1 MNTNEA
7 VELPDINADLT
18 RRVAVDTETV
28 TWKPSPSATV
38 WRKPLYRQGGEFGAA
53 TSLVRYAPGGAFR
66 SHARP
71 RGEEILVLDGV
82 FADDHGEYPAG
93 AYLLNPDGGRHAPR
107 SDTGC
112 TLFVRLRQYAG
123 RNRLRLVLD
132 TTAPDWQPGP
142 RAGLSVKPLYA
153 QAGYPE
159 RMSLVRW
166 APGAGSRRHVPAGG
180 EEILVL
186 DGELRDDHG
195 IYRRGC
201 WLRIPPLG
209 SHAPYSET
217 GCLLYVRVG
226 GL

>member
-93 AYLLNPDGGRHAPR
+93 AYLLNPDGGRHPPARIPAAR
-107 SDTGC
+107 CSCGCASTPGATGC
-112 TLFVRLRQYAG
+112 V
-123 RNRLRLVLD
+123 
-132 TTAPDWQPGP
+132 W
-142 RAGLSVKPLYA
+142 
-153 QAGYPE
+153 
-159 RMSLVRW
+159 
-166 APGAGSRRHVPAGG
+166 
-180 EEILVL
+180 
-186 DGELRDDHG
+186 
-195 IYRRGC
+195 C
-201 WLRIPPLG
+201 WIPPRR
-209 SHAPYSET
+209 T
-217 GCLLYVRVG
+217 GNRVRG
-226 GL
+226 RG